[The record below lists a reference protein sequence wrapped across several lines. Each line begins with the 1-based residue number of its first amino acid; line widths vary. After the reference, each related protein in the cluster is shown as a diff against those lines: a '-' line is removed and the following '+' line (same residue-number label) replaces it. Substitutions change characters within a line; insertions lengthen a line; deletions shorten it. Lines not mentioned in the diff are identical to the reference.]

1 MALDSDRRAF
11 WRAHVAAWRE
21 SGLTQ
26 RAYCHRE
33 RSPETQLSHWKHR
46 LAKSQRRSSTRRSL
60 VPVQVLEPSPAEL
73 DSTVNASPRGAAV
86 PSAALSVVFDG
97 VMRLEIGQGFDAK
110 TLRRVLEVLGD
121 VG

>member
-1 MALDSDRRAF
+1 MALDSDREAF

-33 RSPETQLSHWKHR
+33 SLPETQLSHWKHR
-46 LAKSQRRSSTRRSL
+46 LAKSQRRSRAKASL
-60 VPVQVLEPSPAEL
+60 VPVQVLEPTPSER
-73 DSTVNASPRGAAV
+73 DSAVSASLRYAAV
-86 PSAALSVVFDG
+86 PTAALSVVFDG
-97 VMRLEIGQGFDAK
+97 RLRLEIGEGFDAT
-110 TLRRVLEVLGD
+110 TLRRVLEVLGR